1 MSSSILPQ
9 PLEALESV
17 LANRLVVRAQSDAAS
32 ISPSLADHH
41 IQVEVDGSDIY
52 LNIQSSQSKTSA
64 FHLVFTADTTPLDAH
79 LHLTL
84 EADAQFELIEWV
96 VGRRRHPFTLQV
108 TATLGARA
116 RLQHTT
122 ISDVELETP
131 LSVMRRATLYEGAQL
146 LTTHAA
152 FASALTHQ
160 EQHIYLK
167 GVRAEATA
175 RLVALTDDKQEALFK
190 TTIEHHAPDTS
201 GLIEHYGVA
210 NASSTLLFEGSSII
224 HKGMKRSQARQSNKG
239 LIIGEQA
246 RLDANPLLLIDEY
259 DVEAGHGAAIGQID
273 DQQLYYL
280 MSRGLNRKTA
290 ERLIINGYLA
300 PLKAV
305 ITDETLTRH
314 IETLL
319 ESKTK

>member
-1 MSSSILPQ
+1 MSASNLPQ
-9 PLEALESV
+9 PLESLETV
-17 LANRLVVRAQSDAAS
+17 LANRLVVRAQSEDTS
-32 ISPSLADHH
+32 MLSTLDSSH
-41 IQVEVDGSDIY
+41 IQVKTEGSDIY
-52 LNIQSSQSKTSA
+52 LNIQATQAKTSV
-64 FHLVFTADTTPLDAH
+64 FHLVFTADTTSLDAH
-79 LHLTL
+79 LHLNL

-108 TATLGARA
+108 TATLGPRA
-116 RLQHTT
+116 QLQHTT
-122 ISDVELETP
+122 ISDVEAETP
-131 LSVMRRATLYEGAQL
+131 LSVMRRATLSENAHL

-167 GVRAEATA
+167 GARAEATA

-190 TTIEHHAPDTS
+190 TTIEHHAIDTT
-201 GLIEHYGVA
+201 GMIEHYGVA

-239 LIIGEQA
+239 LIIGNQA

-305 ITDETLTRH
+305 IADDTITNH